1 MNAQYLMFFV
11 LKFFLI
17 AIMTLWFNNADAYT
31 YPSTY
36 ENYNIH
42 YLLDQC
48 TTKDAS
54 QVSKSLK
61 KLQQY
66 PNTAFDTKA
75 KQKIKTILQSDP
87 PHMDKWILLAGY
99 LEMEIDVMNLQKIA
113 YENKSTKQALKLA
126 LVRTGDEARLKNL
139 MKNVKK
145 IPIGDDFIYQIIPIL
160 IYVRQKA
167 ATDYLMEIILQDSE
181 DCTPADAETSGTV
194 NCAYRIIEALAPVVI
209 DFPVEVDDF
218 GDIITK
224 DYEASLKKV
233 RKWIRKN
240 KASYELNKEI
250 Y

>member
-1 MNAQYLMFFV
+1 MSNLFKYIILFVLSQYLTH
-11 LKFFLI
+11 
-17 AIMTLWFNNADAYT
+17 AHAQSPTQ
-31 YPSTY
+31 
-36 ENYNIH
+36 
-42 YLLDQC
+42 LLTECQSLN
-48 TTKDAS
+48 S
-54 QVSKSLK
+54 QTISRNVK
-61 KLQQY
+61 KLQRF
-66 PNTAFDTKA
+66 NLSEFDNVA
-75 KQKIKTILQSDP
+75 KQKLASLLQANP
-87 PHMDKWILLAGY
+87 PHQDQLIKLAGF
-99 LEMEIDVMNLQKIA
+99 LEMQTELQNILSQETISKK
-113 YENKSTKQALKLA
+113 NKEALKLA
-126 LVRTGDEARLKNL
+126 LVRIGDEVKLQNL
-139 MKNVKK
+139 MKNIKK
-145 IPIGDDFIYQIIPIL
+145 IPIGDDFIYQIVPVL

-218 GDIITK
+218 GDIVTK